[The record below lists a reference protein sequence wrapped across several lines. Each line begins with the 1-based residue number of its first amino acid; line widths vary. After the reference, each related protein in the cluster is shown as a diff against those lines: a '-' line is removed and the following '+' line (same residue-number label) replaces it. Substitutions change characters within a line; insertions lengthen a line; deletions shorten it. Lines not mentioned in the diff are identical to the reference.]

1 MAIPEVHISRCIT
14 ILQRFQP
21 DHLCRLGAA
30 AEPIMESL
38 VDGKFWSSN
47 PSKIEQLE
55 EKVIL
60 ALAKESNGPYDVLF

>member
-1 MAIPEVHISRCIT
+1 MAIPEIHISRCIT

-30 AEPIMESL
+30 AEAIMESL
-38 VDGKFWSSN
+38 VNGKFWSSN

-60 ALAKESNGPYDVLF
+60 TFAKESNETYDVLF